1 MKRSGCLWLDSSWNR
16 CMWVC
21 VCRNQSF
28 HHYPCRPRHT
38 EVGSGC
44 LGAVGLGEMW
54 RSEALA
60 LSFPCVFCRVSSIL
74 QMARFWSS
82 VKTIPMVLLQRSS
95 HVSASGW
102 FCSEGELGRTDVSV
116 LLFWEEKPIF
126 VFSKPDFGFCWH
138 SFGSSFLGGAV
149 HDPHRDMPRH
159 CSWRRDGTVPFVDLL
174 HVSHCSFSTCRTVI
188 FHSCDTTT
196 VTLSP
201 PIPHYKMRFLSLRG
215 SGTGASATG
224 VRRWF
229 DRGGSK
235 MHCAHCKNWLLT
247 LFPFLWL
254 KRWLRFR
261 FFPFSVVF

>member
-1 MKRSGCLWLDSSWNR
+1 
-16 CMWVC
+16 MWVC

-102 FCSEGELGRTDVSV
+102 FCGEGELGRTDVSV
-116 LLFWEEKPIF
+116 LLLWEEKPIF

-149 HDPHRDMPRH
+149 HDPTMTCPGIAA
-159 CSWRRDGTVPFVDLL
+159 DGGMARSLSLTSSACLTVA
-174 HVSHCSFSTCRTVI
+174 
-188 FHSCDTTT
+188 
-196 VTLSP
+196 SP
-201 PIPHYKMRFLSLRG
+201 PIGLR
-215 SGTGASATG
+215 
-224 VRRWF
+224 
-229 DRGGSK
+229 
-235 MHCAHCKNWLLT
+235 
-247 LFPFLWL
+247 LFTAVTP
-254 KRWLRFR
+254 
-261 FFPFSVVF
+261 PP